1 MRYKLLLIVAVMA
14 ISSFTVKA
22 QTDVP
27 NYLLAGQI
35 QILTGKTG
43 QHIDSAD
50 KYMLSFKKL
59 PQTKAPEIKYTSDM
73 YDALIVFQTDE
84 NNKIQVIMCSLP
96 TSSLSTAKKAI
107 SMMGMVAT
115 GTQAPPGYTAYATP
129 KYAAFLNP
137 ELTKGRLSLVLVQG
151 GK

>member
-1 MRYKLLLIVAVMA
+1 MRYKLLLIVAV
-14 ISSFTVKA
+14 ITGSSFTVKA

-27 NYLLAGQI
+27 NYLLAAQI
-35 QILTGKTG
+35 QIIVGKIG
-43 QHIDSAD
+43 MPVDSAGAYLLGFT
-50 KYMLSFKKL
+50 KMPKKEGGVRYYSEL
-59 PQTKAPEIKYTSDM
+59 YN
-73 YDALIVFQTDE
+73 ALIVFQPGE
-84 NNKIQVIMCSLP
+84 GANIQVIMCLLP

-107 SMMGMVAT
+107 SMMGMVAS

-137 ELTKGRLSLVLVQG
+137 ELTKGQLSLVLVQG